1 MAFGKQAI
9 MHNIMVYQLLD
20 IISYIINN
28 LEIRKF
34 KIFLFKNV
42 YMTNIKDSNIIQC
55 SRKQQNTKDTFRYLY
70 INKTKCIYNIFVQ
83 IYKLYVNKGNNKIT
97 ELRTILQRESK
108 NS

>member
-9 MHNIMVYQLLD
+9 MHNIMAYQLLD

-55 SRKQQNTKDTFRYLY
+55 SRKQQNTKDTFQYL
-70 INKTKCIYNIFVQ
+70 
-83 IYKLYVNKGNNKIT
+83 
-97 ELRTILQRESK
+97 
-108 NS
+108 